1 MDFNMKY
8 CQLSEDLKEDQY
20 IADSNDKDKN
30 AEKRKK
36 IVPCSAQ
43 VVLRN
48 KATKNIIP
56 EKVSNFCDMID
67 EKEEEKEDINDF
79 EKVIKE
85 DEEDEENE
93 KMTDNNNIMSEKN
106 NIIKIGNNSSI
117 KISSSLNNK
126 KKPYFNNKQN
136 NNRNIISNIIYDKDN
151 KIDEDFYANS
161 NLYISKTSI
170 FNNENEYELSN
181 TINNNEKLRE
191 NGNQ

>member
-1 MDFNMKY
+1 MVKY
-8 CQLSEDLKEDQY
+8 
-20 IADSNDKDKN
+20 
-30 AEKRKK
+30 
-36 IVPCSAQ
+36 
-43 VVLRN
+43 
-48 KATKNIIP
+48 
-56 EKVSNFCDMID
+56 
-67 EKEEEKEDINDF
+67 NDF

-181 TINNNEKLRE
+181 TINLLYTYFELKYLLNILDLTIR
-191 NGNQ
+191 QD